1 MQLAVLYWPRAVGP
15 PSGLPLDKPV
25 HALIFAAVMWTGL
38 RAGMPAVPLAAVLLL
53 HAAGSEFLQGRLMA
67 GRSGDVWDGLA
78 DAAGVLAAWALARR
92 YPRPT
97 GGLVK

>member
-1 MQLAVLYWPRAVGP
+1 
-15 PSGLPLDKPV
+15 
-25 HALIFAAVMWTGL
+25 
-38 RAGMPAVPLAAVLLL
+38 
-53 HAAGSEFLQGRLMA
+53 MA